1 MRLQS
6 LALLGFTALVAC
18 SPNDPPAPT
27 HQQATHV
34 VTVSEG
40 TNMSLAVSPDGQTLA
55 LSVQGK
61 LFTLPINGGM
71 ATAIVD
77 DYYDARE
84 PSWSPDGQRIVFHGY
99 RGGTWDLW
107 EVSLNGGEVQ
117 QLTNDAFDDREPH
130 YAPDGRSIAFSS
142 DRAGSYDVWVLNLDD
157 GGLQQVTD
165 TQADEH
171 SPAWSPDGQRIAYA
185 VTIGRNE
192 GQLRHKSVDG
202 DPITLA
208 EEAGNLAGISWS
220 PDGTELAYQVL
231 RRTGAAVTELRLVS
245 LEGGP
250 ANTLSQSGDDVFP
263 FRASWI
269 DADTLVYA
277 ANGQIRKQRRDAA
290 PGVVPFSA
298 AFELNRQPY
307 SRRTRDHDDSQP
319 RQALGIVAP
328 AISPDGREVAFTAL
342 GDVWLWNPEAGTLEN
357 LTDNVFAEQTPT
369 WSQDGSKLAYIS
381 DRAGSSG
388 LWVYDFAQQRHRHV
402 PVQASGVS
410 NPRFAPDG
418 ESIAV
423 FAATSNPLAGQ
434 LAIVDLEDGSH
445 TPLYKPIPP
454 QPVSWSA
461 DGTVVATTS
470 LAPYSNRYREGVY
483 QLVVANASGGE
494 VNEVVPT
501 QHRNVT
507 DVSLIPSG
515 QAITYVQGGLLWQL
529 DLDETYRPVGE
540 PRQLTN
546 ELTDNPSWSA
556 GGQYIVYMSG
566 DRMVRFDA
574 TTATAEDIT
583 PSLQYARAQP
593 SGRQVIRIGRLFDG
607 VRDGYQTNV
616 DLVIEGNRIV
626 SVGPADPDLTPDI
639 DASSHAAFPGLFEM
653 HAHMGVTSEKQG
665 RVWLAYGVTTVRDP
679 GSNPYLAKE
688 RQEAWDSGRLTG
700 PRTHVTGYLTDGNR
714 VYYSMAE
721 GIISDAHLMRSLHRV
736 EVLGLDFIKTY
747 VRLPDHWQREVVE
760 FAHGIGI
767 PVSSHELYP
776 AVAHGS
782 DHVEHIGGT
791 SRRGYQPKVTALGHS
806 YDDVIRLLVD
816 SGMGITAT
824 AVLPG
829 YSVVVG
835 EQPDLFATDQFEA
848 FYGAS
853 MRQAAQ
859 MLVRMFGPGATATA
873 EANGEL
879 LRALV
884 DEDALLVTGTDSPF
898 VPYGAGLHAEFRL
911 YERAGIAP
919 RDILRASTI
928 KSAQAVGVADDL
940 GTLEVGKLADFVV
953 VDGDPLAQIRD
964 ADNVVFT
971 VKNGVVYP
979 LAELIDGPE

>member
-1 MRLQS
+1 M
-6 LALLGFTALVAC
+6 
-18 SPNDPPAPT
+18 
-27 HQQATHV
+27 
-34 VTVSEG
+34 
-40 TNMSLAVSPDGQTLA
+40 
-55 LSVQGK
+55 
-61 LFTLPINGGM
+61 
-71 ATAIVD
+71 
-77 DYYDARE
+77 
-84 PSWSPDGQRIVFHGY
+84 
-99 RGGTWDLW
+99 
-107 EVSLNGGEVQ
+107 
-117 QLTNDAFDDREPH
+117 
-130 YAPDGRSIAFSS
+130 
-142 DRAGSYDVWVLNLDD
+142 
-157 GGLQQVTD
+157 
-165 TQADEH
+165 
-171 SPAWSPDGQRIAYA
+171 
-185 VTIGRNE
+185 
-192 GQLRHKSVDG
+192 
-202 DPITLA
+202 A

-231 RRTGAAVTELRLVS
+231 RRTGAAVTELRLVP
-245 LEGGP
+245 LVGGS
-250 ANTLSQSGDDVFP
+250 TTVLSEPGDDVFP

-269 DADTLVYA
+269 DADVLVYA
-277 ANGQIRKQRRDAA
+277 ANGQIRRHTRGAA
-290 PGVVPFSA
+290 PREVPFSA
-298 AFELNRQPY
+298 NFELNRQPY
-307 SRRTRDHDDSQP
+307 SRRLRDHDDSQP
-319 RQALGIVAP
+319 RQALGIVTP

-342 GDVWLWNPEAGTLEN
+342 GDVWLWNPDAGTLDN

-381 DRAGSSG
+381 ERAGSSG
-388 LWVYDFAQQRHRHV
+388 LWVYDFAQRRHRQV
-402 PVQASGVS
+402 PVQAIGVS

-423 FAATSNPLAGQ
+423 FAATSSPLAGQ
-434 LAIVDLEDGSH
+434 LAIVDLEDGSY
-445 TPLYKPIPP
+445 TPLYKPVPP

-461 DGTVVATTS
+461 DGSAVATTS
-470 LAPYSNRYREGVY
+470 LARYSNRYREGVY
-483 QLVVANASGGE
+483 QLVVASVSGDE

-501 QHRNVT
+501 RHRNAT
-507 DVSLIPSG
+507 DVSLTPSG

-529 DLDETYRPVGE
+529 DLDEAYRPAGE
-540 PRQLTN
+540 PRQLTS

-566 DRMVRFDA
+566 DRMLRLD
-574 TTATAEDIT
+574 TATASAEDIT
-583 PSLQYARAQP
+583 PSLQYTRAQP

-616 DLVIEGNRIV
+616 DVVIEGNRIA
-626 SVGPADPDLTPDI
+626 SIGPADLDLTPDI

-653 HAHMGVTSEKQG
+653 HAHMGATSEKQG

-679 GSNPYLAKE
+679 GSNPYMAKE

-700 PRTHVTGYLTDGNR
+700 PRTHITGYLTDGNR

-721 GIISDAHLMRSLHRV
+721 GIISDAHLARSLHRV

-747 VRLPDHWQREVVE
+747 VRLPDHWQRDVVA

-776 AVAHGS
+776 AVAYGS

-848 FYGAS
+848 FYGAP

-859 MLVRMFGPGATATA
+859 MMVRMFGSGATAFA
-873 EANGEL
+873 EANGGL
-879 LRALV
+879 LHALV

-953 VDGDPLAQIRD
+953 VEGDPLAQIRD

-979 LAELIDGPE
+979 LADLIDGPE